1 MTRRIKIGRTVNSS
15 NTASAEL
22 RLRFV
27 APEHTTVALK
37 ASFRYSREDAYA
49 VWIAFHVGLDDPIEW
64 HVRPRPAVHGHPGA
78 AGRPRRCHGLA
89 VGWDRDGWPGSVLN
103 IELVSPFGRAHFE
116 ARAGEISDF
125 LRQTYQIVPAGEESE
140 YINVEAEL
148 NDLLRQASQAAS
160 PESDDDAQPGA

>member
-1 MTRRIKIGRTVNSS
+1 VAQRIKIGRTVNSS

-64 HVRPRPAVHGHPGA
+64 TFARDLLSTGIQGQR
-78 AGRPRRCHGLA
+78 AGLGDVTVWPSAGTE
-89 VGWDRDGWPGSVLN
+89 DGRPGSVLN

-116 ARAGEISDF
+116 APAGEISDF
-125 LRQTYQIVPAGEESE
+125 LRRTYQIVPAGQESE

-148 NDLLRQASQAAS
+148 NNLLRQAAQAAS
-160 PESDDDAQPGA
+160 FESDDDAKPGA